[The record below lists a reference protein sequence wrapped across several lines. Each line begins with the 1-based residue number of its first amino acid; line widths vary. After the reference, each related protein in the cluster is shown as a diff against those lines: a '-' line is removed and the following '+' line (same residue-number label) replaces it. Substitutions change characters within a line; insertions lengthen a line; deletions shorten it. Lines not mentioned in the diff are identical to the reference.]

1 MVEHGHRFDST
12 WITRQ
17 LRDNETI
24 ESVLCGH
31 SEKLAIAFH
40 FIGGRRPSFIQ
51 ASKNLRVCGDCRE
64 LFCLYHSHK
73 CMMVRLLL

>member
-1 MVEHGHRFDST
+1 MISDEIREHGHRFDPT
-12 WITRQ
+12 WITRP
-17 LRDNETI
+17 LGDDETI
-24 ESVLCGH
+24 ESALCSH

-64 LFCLYHSHK
+64 LYVLQKSYQ
-73 CMMVRLLL
+73 